1 MNDDDDQLLQKGWD
15 DLPFVYRA
23 IVKFDA
29 SRPHIFSILWQIV
42 DMFKAFSVKRI
53 NGKSKCE
60 AGRRQLWRRKYHP

>member
-1 MNDDDDQLLQKGWD
+1 
-15 DLPFVYRA
+15 
-23 IVKFDA
+23 VKFDA

-60 AGRRQLWRRKYHP
+60 AGRRQLGRRKYHP